1 MNRFG
6 IAKCTAFILAVSLSS
21 AAFAAPAG
29 PIELVGDVKLEQHS
43 MVGGR
48 DKVELVAPQ
57 VVVPGDRLLFST
69 SYRNTSAAPVEN
81 FVVTNPVPAAVA
93 VASESAASNEVSV
106 DGGAHWGRLAALT
119 VPDGLGGRRPA
130 TAADVTHI
138 RWVLA
143 VVRSGASGVVTY
155 NAIVR

>member
-6 IAKCTAFILAVSLSS
+6 IAKYAVVVLAASLGS

-43 MVGGR
+43 AVGGQ
-48 DKVELVAPQ
+48 DKVVLVAPQ
-57 VVVPGDRLLFST
+57 VVVPGDRLVFST
-69 SYRNTSAAPVEN
+69 SYRNTSAAAVEN

-93 VASESAASNEVSV
+93 MDSESAAANEVSV

-119 VPDGLGGRRPA
+119 VPDGQGARRPA
-130 TAADVTHI
+130 TAADVTHV

-143 VVRSGASGVVTY
+143 IVKPGVSGAVTY